1 MPVVIL
7 HLSDDLEPAALEAL
21 TKEARHA
28 LVDSLGL
35 PPEFGKVILYTT
47 PTSQRS
53 VHPSRDPRFV
63 LAEVRLFSGRDT
75 ATKARLIA
83 SLDAAVR
90 RHTGLS
96 AENVFIQLVEAPKSE
111 WGIRGGHTAD
121 QVDLP

>member
-7 HLSDDLEPAALEAL
+7 HLSDDLEPAVLEAL
-21 TKEARHA
+21 ADEARHA

-47 PTSQRS
+47 PAARRS
-53 VHPSRDPRFV
+53 VHQSRDPRFV

-83 SLDAAVR
+83 ALDAAIR

-96 AENVFIQLVEAPKSE
+96 PENVFIQLVESPKSD
-111 WGIRGGHTAD
+111 WGIRGGRPAD
-121 QVDLP
+121 QVELP

>member
-1 MPVVIL
+1 MPVVIM
-7 HLSDDLEPAALEAL
+7 HLSQGHEPEAQDALAE
-21 TKEARHA
+21 EARHA

-47 PTSQRS
+47 PAARRS
-53 VHPSRDPRFV
+53 VHQSRDPRFV

-83 SLDAAVR
+83 ALDAAIR

-96 AENVFIQLVEAPKSE
+96 AENVFIQLVESPKSD
-111 WGIRGGHTAD
+111 WGIRGGRPAN